1 MLGAARRVGSPTD
14 SAAFRRRRWV
24 SLNARSWVGF
34 RELVVLLDSKPD
46 AAARLTPAA
55 RQEVARL
62 LRVGG

>member
-1 MLGAARRVGSPTD
+1 
-14 SAAFRRRRWV
+14 V

-34 RELVVLLDSKPD
+34 RELVVLLDSTPD